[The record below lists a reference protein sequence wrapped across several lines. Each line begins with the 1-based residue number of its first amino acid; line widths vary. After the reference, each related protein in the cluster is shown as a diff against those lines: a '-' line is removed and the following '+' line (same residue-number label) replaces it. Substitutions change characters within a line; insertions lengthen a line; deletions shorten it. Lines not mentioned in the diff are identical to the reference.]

1 MGFKIRDDV
10 LDNPVLEVR
19 YDDLQETWLVLI
31 TQTTYI
37 VYPIYVTTSSSGV
50 LDIEQLSLVAREML
64 SGISKRD
71 VYIVDDVSVKVF
83 ACYLWVCVVLLN
95 KNIVLATVLLPYE
108 LEISL
113 VYVPIG
119 NDAYSTNV
127 MQIFVLTTLGMAIV
141 CVVAVAFYAI
151 EDPEPIVRIAER
163 VFLRVPVL
171 NIRVVFASLSVAM
184 PILLVMAFNAD

>member
-1 MGFKIRDDV
+1 M
-10 LDNPVLEVR
+10 
-19 YDDLQETWLVLI
+19 
-31 TQTTYI
+31 
-37 VYPIYVTTSSSGV
+37 
-50 LDIEQLSLVAREML
+50 
-64 SGISKRD
+64 
-71 VYIVDDVSVKVF
+71 
-83 ACYLWVCVVLLN
+83 VLLN